1 MGTDY
6 ARTMRHYA
14 AVLWDMDGTLVDTEP
29 YWVQAET
36 ELMHAHGLDWDEEKG
51 MLMVGNELLTSA
63 NILIAHGLTLPAE
76 EIVELLLD
84 RVVELVRQHVPFRP
98 GAKELLADLHANEVP
113 CALVTM
119 SYRRLAEAVVA
130 ACPEGAFAALITG
143 DEVPAGKP
151 DPAPYLIGAAQLGV
165 PPEQCV
171 AFEDSVPGLTSA
183 EAAGTIAFGI
193 PHLVPL
199 PEKPGRR
206 LVPTLEGT
214 SAQSLDG
221 LIGAGTP
228 HGPGVA
234 DAQEAADSDEQS

>member
-1 MGTDY
+1 
-6 ARTMRHYA
+6 MRHYS

-29 YWVQAET
+29 YWITAET

-63 NILIAHGLTLPAE
+63 HILIAHGLTLPAE

-84 RVVELVRQHVPFRP
+84 RVIELIGEHVPFRP
-98 GAKELLADLHANEVP
+98 GARELLEDLQANNVP

-130 ACPEGAFAALITG
+130 ACPEGAFAALVTG

-151 DPAPYLIGAAQLGV
+151 DPAPYLIGAAHLGV
-165 PPEQCV
+165 APEACV

-183 EAAGTIAFGI
+183 ESAGTIAFGV
-193 PHLVPL
+193 PHLVPI
-199 PEKPGRR
+199 PEQPGRR
-206 LVPTLEGT
+206 LVPTLEGM

-221 LIGAGTP
+221 LIGEAVP

-234 DAQEAADSDEQS
+234 DAQQSDDGH